1 MTALDLLADLRAR
14 GVRFSTDGD
23 RVRVHDPDRT
33 VSDNERGLVR
43 ALKPQLRG
51 LLIQQLPDRRGE
63 HACAGFDAAPGAAL
77 CERCAFGLPDHF
89 WRRHGAC
96 VFFAGAS
103 TEATCRRCG
112 VPQLEHLGAAVA
124 PKTEAT

>member
-1 MTALDLLADLRAR
+1 MTALDLLVDLRAR
-14 GVRFSTDGD
+14 GVTFSVNGD

-63 HACAGFDAAPGAAL
+63 HACDGFDAAAGAAL
-77 CERCAFGLPDHF
+77 CEQCAYSLPDHF
-89 WRRHGAC
+89 WRRIGAC
-96 VFFAGAS
+96 TFFAGAAS
-103 TEATCRRCG
+103 EALCGRCG
-112 VPQLEHLGAAVA
+112 VPRLEHLAGTS
-124 PKTEAT
+124 KTEAQS